1 MQWEEVAA
9 VLSLSLTGMLLLATL
24 GWLRRMRR
32 DAAAGYLLALLS
44 LSGLQALEYL
54 YHQQQWFLQWP
65 HLLKLADPLV
75 VMLPFCLYGYIRA
88 LQGESVL
95 GCWRERLVHGLPLL
109 LVAALALPYWLL
121 PGADKVSWIL
131 LGKQGD
137 ALWPGVTLYGNRYLA
152 CIALLG
158 LAYWWQQQR
167 LGVVS
172 RKPALR
178 AWVAQLQGLQ
188 LLVALL
194 LLGRIA
200 LSWLG
205 WPLSTVYLQAPVTAY
220 LLLQVLAHARLPQ
233 QGGAPEGGV
242 RERANDT
249 ASESVRDHGLRPLF
263 EALERQLGRGAYR
276 DPALSLGKLAEE
288 CGLSLH
294 QASSAINACSGA
306 TSTTGSIDIG
316 WRRPSDCCRR
326 ATRLWLL
333 SVTGPGSTASPPS
346 TVLFAAIPA
355 RRRASF
361 DARGCKRPSPPDEQ
375 PTKSPASGRAG
386 RISCLSRYSSRRLL
400 WMLFEDVV
408 DLLFQFEFLFFQIL
422 HLGAVVAGVMFLQLS
437 NLHIQV
443 VMQVKLLLEMDITA
457 LQFRDE
463 LSVLWEH
470 VMRPPWFRLIVPAR
484 PNYRVP
490 CEINVIRLQFG
501 TNDLLHAMGDF

>member
-54 YHQQQWFLQWP
+54 YHQQQWFHHWP

-88 LQGESVL
+88 LQGEAVL
-95 GCWRERLVHGLPLL
+95 GGWRERLVHGLPLL
-109 LVAALALPYWLL
+109 LVAGLALPYWLL

-158 LAYWWQQQR
+158 LAYWWQQRR

-194 LLGRIA
+194 LLVRIA

-233 QGGAPEGGV
+233 QVGAREGGV
-242 RERANDT
+242 RERANDA
-249 ASESVRDHGLRPLF
+249 ASEPVRDEGLRPLF
-263 EALERQLGRGAYR
+263 EALERQLGRGVYR

-288 CGLSLH
+288 CGLSTH
-294 QASSAINACSGA
+294 QASTAINACSGGNFYDWLNRHRVEEA
-306 TSTTGSIDIG
+306 K
-316 WRRPSDCCRR
+316 RLLQESDE
-326 ATRLWLL
+326 
-333 SVTGPGSTASPPS
+333 
-346 TVLFAAIPA
+346 TVANV
-355 RRRASF
+355 
-361 DARGCKRPSPPDEQ
+361 CY
-375 PTKSPASGRAG
+375 RAG
-386 RISCLSRYSSRRLL
+386 FNSKSTFNSAFRRHTG
-400 WMLFEDVV
+400 
-408 DLLFQFEFLFFQIL
+408 QTPSEFRRQ
-422 HLGAVVAGVMFLQLS
+422 GAQAAVAS
-437 NLHIQV
+437 
-443 VMQVKLLLEMDITA
+443 
-457 LQFRDE
+457 
-463 LSVLWEH
+463 
-470 VMRPPWFRLIVPAR
+470 
-484 PNYRVP
+484 
-490 CEINVIRLQFG
+490 
-501 TNDLLHAMGDF
+501 